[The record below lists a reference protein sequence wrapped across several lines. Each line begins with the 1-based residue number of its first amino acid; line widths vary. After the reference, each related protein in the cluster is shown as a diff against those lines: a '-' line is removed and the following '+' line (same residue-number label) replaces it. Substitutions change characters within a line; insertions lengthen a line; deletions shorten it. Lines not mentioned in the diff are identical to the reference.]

1 MSNIQL
7 NNLLKKV
14 KKRKAIILEEGSAK
28 LFIDGK
34 LLVEELNLEED
45 VLSCMI
51 DSKIAITALIDFVGN
66 DFFLV
71 PRNQKIMN
79 AILSIYAYSA
89 PPNITYIAMEL
100 KNTGTFDEIGGQS
113 FLIHLVNNKIDQN

>member
-1 MSNIQL
+1 M
-7 NNLLKKV
+7 
-14 KKRKAIILEEGSAK
+14 EEGSAK